1 MPAPRA
7 VNGAPAIVVPMPEP
21 AEPFTRASLHL
32 GPLFEAYGFRLVA
45 REYSEEPEGSAFA
58 EYLRGEVAL
67 RLVWEGEERALWIE
81 AARTTGGTVISRW
94 IDIEW
99 LAAGERQ
106 ELDRAVDESRL
117 ERLGAALAAFAAPE
131 EPRG

>member
-1 MPAPRA
+1 MSTPAQ
-7 VNGAPAIVVPMPEP
+7 
-21 AEPFTRASLHL
+21 PFTRASIYL

-45 REYSEEPEGSAFA
+45 REYSEDPEGTATA

-67 RLVWEGEERALWIE
+67 RLVWEGTERALWIE

-94 IDIEW
+94 LDIEW

-106 ELDRAVDESRL
+106 ELDRALDDARL

-131 EPRG
+131 G